1 MAALRAAE
9 RSAGTEE
16 APLPCDL
23 ELRRPVVAVPFPRG
37 LELRRPVVGV
47 LFRGLELRRPVV
59 GVLFRDLDLG
69 SGPGPG
75 VQSIGVAWGEASV
88 ISTFTIY
95 YYLI

>member
-47 LFRGLELRRPVV
+47 LFR
-59 GVLFRDLDLG
+59 DLDLG
-69 SGPGPG
+69 SGPGAG